1 MLFCIT
7 AQYTPQAISA
17 MFDDPN
23 TNRAV
28 AISNLLEAA
37 GAKLVHLYFYPA
49 DGEGPGA
56 LVIFEADPAAAA
68 PIAAIAWAGGGLQ
81 KIKLTRLLTND
92 EVRANQQKARQI
104 RSAYKPPGK

>member
-1 MLFCIT
+1 MLYCIT

-17 MFDDPN
+17 MLDDPN
-23 TNRAV
+23 TNRAA

-49 DGEGPGA
+49 DGDGPGVM
-56 LVIFEADPAAAA
+56 VIFDADPATAP
-68 PIAAIAWAGGGLQ
+68 PIAAVTWAGGGVQNL
-81 KIKLTRLLTND
+81 KLTRLFTPD
-92 EVRANQQKARQI
+92 EMHANQQKCRQI